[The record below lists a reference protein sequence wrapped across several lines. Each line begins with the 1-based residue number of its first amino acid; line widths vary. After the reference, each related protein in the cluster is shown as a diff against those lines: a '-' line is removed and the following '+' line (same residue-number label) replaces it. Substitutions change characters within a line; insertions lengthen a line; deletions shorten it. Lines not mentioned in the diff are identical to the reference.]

1 MSLFLQTVALSF
13 TALLLDGGVLFRVC
27 VVAALAYWFGAIIV
41 VLRRPRHPTD
51 SDIVL
56 VKYGFPLA
64 VACIA
69 ILSAGFA
76 VLSRVIG

>member
-13 TALLLDGGVLFRVC
+13 TALLLDGGVLLRVC
-27 VVAALAYWFGAIIV
+27 VVAALAYWFGAIVV

-51 SDIVL
+51 NDIIL
-56 VKYGFPLA
+56 IKYGFPLA
-64 VACIA
+64 IACVVIVQSC
-69 ILSAGFA
+69 LA